1 MVGFIYCSHK
11 AHLKQSGQEWLD
23 DAEKCLRMSTIP
35 LWDKT
40 LDNWTSINSTPY
52 VPLDSRDPHCPLVS
66 GGGSTPKSWKWP
78 RLSECRTVMNSFNR
92 FTRSFSTATG
102 KAAWKVPFN
111 LQQASTGPQFCSQHT
126 ERCASWDPFHIHSHS
141 DSEFLPFL
149 ARFWLFWICDEM
161 NSNLLLFDI
170 ARVRSSRGWRARHH
184 PILAAMATK
193 GSFLIFDVWLVLLL
207 WLDPLCLTI
216 VFLLFSSVQIQIF
229 SLKHMVFLNF
239 FTDLQGSPMLRPGG
253 SLPTEWPWCWQLS
266 WEFLNH
272 GVSTVSL
279 STCVTRCDMCHH
291 EVVSLAKKPA
301 EKAKATAVKASLT
314 FASCSI
320 RYMYLEVTYSN
331 VPGSWLFL
339 PKCIV
344 ARVFHVA

>member
-1 MVGFIYCSHK
+1 
-11 AHLKQSGQEWLD
+11 
-23 DAEKCLRMSTIP
+23 
-35 LWDKT
+35 
-40 LDNWTSINSTPY
+40 
-52 VPLDSRDPHCPLVS
+52 
-66 GGGSTPKSWKWP
+66 
-78 RLSECRTVMNSFNR
+78 
-92 FTRSFSTATG
+92 
-102 KAAWKVPFN
+102 
-111 LQQASTGPQFCSQHT
+111 
-126 ERCASWDPFHIHSHS
+126 
-141 DSEFLPFL
+141 
-149 ARFWLFWICDEM
+149 M

-193 GSFLIFDVWLVLLL
+193 GSFLNFDVWLVLLL

-279 STCVTRCDMCHH
+279 ATCDMCHH

-314 FASCSI
+314 FASSI
-320 RYMYLEVTYSN
+320 RKSPIQMFLVADCFCPNVLLPGFFMWHRKHTWKKSVYFLDNSFSTCWNQVGIQCVCCLHHILLTTKSKHQVQNESVTDKRVLNASRRENLETLEGYILHV
-331 VPGSWLFL
+331 GL
-339 PKCIV
+339 PKFDGCLS
-344 ARVFHVA
+344 ANSWCQAPPAKAGALPTLSSNLLTSWFYMKKSTFKSMACHATRQTLKPGCR